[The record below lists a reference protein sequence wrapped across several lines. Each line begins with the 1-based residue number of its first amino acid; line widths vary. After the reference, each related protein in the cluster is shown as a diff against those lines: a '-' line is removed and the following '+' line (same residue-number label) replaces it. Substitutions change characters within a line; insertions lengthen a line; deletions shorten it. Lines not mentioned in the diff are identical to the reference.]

1 MKTNNTTKLKNDV
14 FTRTEVPSKKLLKL
28 LQEIEAYKK
37 GTIKLKNFKNTKDL
51 FKYLDK

>member
-1 MKTNNTTKLKNDV
+1 MKINNTTKLKNDV

-37 GTIKLKNFKNTKDL
+37 GTIKLKNFCCVLDL
-51 FKYLDK
+51 R